1 MLRKAVDH
9 YHALLEDDGLR
20 SSTVS
25 QLLSKLDEH
34 DLVFGGRPLS
44 PYLRPHFVLQSD
56 WARVEA
62 VSGTIWAAI
71 QKVKSAAVQNHELLA
86 ELGIE
91 GIEKDLVLIEPG
103 YEQVSPTSRLDAFL
117 TDDSLSF
124 VELNGESPAGIA
136 YSDVASEI
144 FAELPVMKE
153 FARSF
158 DFRRLSG
165 RSNLLDVLLGSY
177 KEFARGAMKENPTI
191 AIVDLK
197 GLPTHREFEMFQEF
211 FLSKGLDCVICSPDE
226 LEFSGSDLVCDNRK
240 IDIVYKRLLVN
251 EYIPI
256 LSEAPALLE
265 AYRAGAVCMVN
276 SFRSK
281 LVHKKAI
288 FGILT
293 DERFSKL
300 FSASETEAITSHIP
314 WTRSFRDGRTTFA
327 GNSIKL
333 VEWVREH
340 RERLVLKPNDD
351 YGGHGISIGWT
362 ATEQQWDDAIAQA
375 LEQGDYLVQERVKTS
390 RELFPMIDSSGVVT
404 MSEQLVDLD
413 PFLFDGVVGSGFTRL
428 STTELANVTSGGGM
442 VPTFLLND

>member
-1 MLRKAVDH
+1 
-9 YHALLEDDGLR
+9 
-20 SSTVS
+20 
-25 QLLSKLDEH
+25 
-34 DLVFGGRPLS
+34 
-44 PYLRPHFVLQSD
+44 
-56 WARVEA
+56 
-62 VSGTIWAAI
+62 
-71 QKVKSAAVQNHELLA
+71 
-86 ELGIE
+86 
-91 GIEKDLVLIEPG
+91 
-103 YEQVSPTSRLDAFL
+103 
-117 TDDSLSF
+117 
-124 VELNGESPAGIA
+124 
-136 YSDVASEI
+136 
-144 FAELPVMKE
+144 
-153 FARSF
+153 
-158 DFRRLSG
+158 
-165 RSNLLDVLLGSY
+165 
-177 KEFARGAMKENPTI
+177 
-191 AIVDLK
+191 
-197 GLPTHREFEMFQEF
+197 
-211 FLSKGLDCVICSPDE
+211 VICSPDE
-226 LEFSGSDLVCDNRK
+226 LEFSGCDLVCDNRK

-340 RERLVLKPNDD
+340 RERLVLKPNHD